1 MGTFVIPELHRSS
14 RCPAGTQRNWMRLV
28 VRPVPFAADSVR
40 RASRSV
46 LSINHGAV
54 RWNDCWWRNT
64 SAARGRRTAVEFNEI
79 LSRPEY

>member
-1 MGTFVIPELHRSS
+1 
-14 RCPAGTQRNWMRLV
+14 MRLV

>member
-1 MGTFVIPELHRSS
+1 
-14 RCPAGTQRNWMRLV
+14 MRL

-40 RASRSV
+40 QSRSV

-79 LSRPEY
+79 LSPNTDGWFVATLASSLRPSLMISLAVG